1 MALPV
6 TSTAIPELNEGD
18 AAVSTAAQVDAP
30 QVIDDLFAEGNNHHR
45 TDATE
50 AEIVLGIRRR
60 EDRIHFLEVSKELVD
75 CKGDIEQDLMD
86 VEDIAEN
93 NEINLDEER
102 GVRKLGHRELNALLT
117 QFYGKRL
124 PSEIASSKKAKVA
137 KWLELKEM
145 DRSELNQLLPPP
157 RPWDAVWDSAS
168 QLALQRFK
176 LEKRM
181 LELSKA
187 VLEKQRTK
195 ASTIANILE
204 ASPSTLTEYA
214 EALLLGRSTETKTM
228 VKQTLFES
236 NNEE

>member
-1 MALPV
+1 VA
-6 TSTAIPELNEGD
+6 S
-18 AAVSTAAQVDAP
+18 VSTAAKVDAT

-50 AEIVLGIRRR
+50 AEIILGIRRR
-60 EDRIHFLEVSKELVD
+60 EDRIHFLEVSKELVE
-75 CKGDIEQDLMD
+75 CKGDIELDLMD

-124 PSEIASSKKAKVA
+124 PSDIASSKKAKVA

-145 DRSELNQLLPPP
+145 DRSELNQLLLPP

-168 QLALQRFK
+168 QVALQRFK
-176 LEKRM
+176 VEKRM
-181 LELSKA
+181 LELTKA

-195 ASTIANILE
+195 ASTIVNILE
-204 ASPSTLTEYA
+204 ASPSTLIEYA

>member
-6 TSTAIPELNEGD
+6 TSTAIPEFNEGD

-60 EDRIHFLEVSKELVD
+60 DDRIHFLEVSKELVD